1 MKAIICLDFISSRR
15 ATRSLSLPPISAKG
29 RLKGAVIGGVA
40 GHLLVTTGSSGRC
53 RLRDRPS

>member
-29 RLKGAVIGGVA
+29 RLKGAIIGGVA
-40 GHLLVTTGSSGRC
+40 GHFAGHHGLLGAV
-53 RLRDRPS
+53 PAA